1 MKKIH
6 NTFISEELSKPIG
19 PYTHCGVVES
29 SANFLYSSGQ
39 IGIFNSGEF
48 AGDDIKSQ
56 TKQTLENL
64 QTLLKSKGLSLNNV
78 IKTTCYLT
86 SMSNFND
93 FNEIYSQYFDE
104 NKPARTTVA
113 VSGLPKNALIEI
125 ELIAVY

>member
-6 NTFISEELSKPIG
+6 KTFISEELSKPIG
-19 PYTHCGVVES
+19 PYTHGVIIES
-29 SANFLYSSGQ
+29 SAKFLYSSGQ
-39 IGIFNSGEF
+39 IGIFNNGEF

-64 QTLLKSKGLSLNNV
+64 STLLKSKDLSLNNV
-78 IKTTCYLT
+78 IKTTCFLT
-86 SMSNFND
+86 NMNNFSD

-113 VSGLPKNALIEI
+113 VSGLPKNALVEI